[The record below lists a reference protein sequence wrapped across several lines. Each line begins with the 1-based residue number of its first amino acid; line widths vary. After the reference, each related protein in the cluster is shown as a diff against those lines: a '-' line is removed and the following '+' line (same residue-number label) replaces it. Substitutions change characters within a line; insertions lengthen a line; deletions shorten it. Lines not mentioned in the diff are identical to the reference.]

1 MANNLPLKLVTI
13 ALFLAVE
20 VVLMGGFTR
29 ITDSG
34 LGCPDWPGCFG
45 RMTMTTDTAT
55 IAYLQERYPEIHV
68 AVHKGWIEMIHRY
81 IAGLLGLLIL
91 VIAFL
96 GYREKDRTPNYPY
109 LVSLTLLG
117 LVIVQGAFGAFT
129 VTLKLLPN
137 IVTLHLMGG
146 LIIVSTLM
154 YLRYRLKRLVNGE
167 SQPIRMRTAAFVG
180 VILLFVQI
188 LLGGWVSTNYA
199 GWACPGII
207 SCAPGADV
215 QYDFYSGFHFFPE
228 VGPNYEGGQLEHGAR
243 AAIQMVHRAGA
254 FVVVA
259 YWLVL
264 LGSYIQRK
272 LLTLKQASHFGGLL
286 LVQILFGYAN
296 VVYAVPDS
304 LAFIHHALGVLLL
317 LAAWSLAYSTAIEQ
331 ENAVYGNFGHA

>member
-1 MANNLPLKLVTI
+1 MANNLPLKLATI
-13 ALFLAVE
+13 GLFLAVE

-45 RMTMTTDTAT
+45 KMVMTTDTET
-55 IAYLQERYPEIHV
+55 LAYLQERYPEIHV

-81 IAGLLGLLIL
+81 IAGILGLLIL
-91 VIAFL
+91 VLAYI
-96 GYREKDRTPNYPY
+96 GYREKEKTPNYPY
-109 LVSLTLLG
+109 LLSLGLLG

-154 YLRYRLKRLVNGE
+154 YLRHRLKRLANGDSTV
-167 SQPIRMRTAAFVG
+167 SQMRMPVLIG
-180 VILLFVQI
+180 VFLLFAQI

-199 GWACPGII
+199 GWACPGVL
-207 SCAPGADV
+207 SCAPGAEV
-215 QYDFYSGFHFFPE
+215 QYDFQSGFHFFPE
-228 VGPNYEGGQLEHGAR
+228 IGPNYEGGQLEHSAR

-254 FVVVA
+254 FVVTA
-259 YWLVL
+259 YWFVL
-264 LGSYIQRK
+264 LWSLIKNEILASRK
-272 LLTLKQASHFGGLL
+272 AMHFAGLIVL
-286 LVQILFGYAN
+286 QIIFGYAN

-317 LAAWSLAYSTAIEQ
+317 LSAWSIAYATAVER
-331 ENAVYGNFGHA
+331 EEASYGSVKHA

>member
-1 MANNLPLKLVTI
+1 MANNLPLKLATI

-45 RMTMTTDTAT
+45 KMAMTTDTET
-55 IAYLQERYPEIHV
+55 IAHLQERYPEIHV

-81 IAGLLGLLIL
+81 IAGGLGLLIMG
-91 VIAFL
+91 IAYL
-96 GYREKDRTPNYPY
+96 GYREKDKTPNYPY
-109 LVSLTLLG
+109 LVSLALLG
-117 LVIVQGAFGAFT
+117 LVIIQGAFGAFT

-154 YLRYRLKRLVNGE
+154 YLRNRLKRLANGDTQAI
-167 SQPIRMRTAAFVG
+167 SMRIPVLVG
-180 VILLFVQI
+180 IGLLFAQI
-188 LLGGWVSTNYA
+188 IL
-199 GWACPGII
+199 
-207 SCAPGADV
+207 
-215 QYDFYSGFHFFPE
+215 E
-228 VGPNYEGGQLEHGAR
+228 VGYRLTMPVGHAQGCSVAQAAARFNTIFGVDSICSQRWGQIMKADSLSTVRELPYRWCTGP
-243 AAIQMVHRAGA
+243 VP
-254 FVVVA
+254 FVVLA

-264 LGSYIQRK
+264 LAVYLKRGVLTSRK
-272 LLTLKQASHFGGLL
+272 ASHFIGLT

-296 VVYAVPDS
+296 VIYAVPDS

-317 LAAWSLAYSTAIEQ
+317 FAAWSIAYETATEQ
-331 ENAVYGNFGHA
+331 EDAVYGNLRHA

>member
-1 MANNLPLKLVTI
+1 MANNLPLKLATI

-45 RMTMTTDTAT
+45 EMVMTTDTEMLT
-55 IAYLQERYPEIHV
+55 YLQERYPEIHV
-68 AVHKGWIEMIHRY
+68 AAHKGWIEMIHRY
-81 IAGLLGLLIL
+81 IAGILGLLIVAL
-91 VIAFL
+91 AFV
-96 GYREKDRTPNYPY
+96 GYREKARTPNYPF
-109 LVSLTLLG
+109 LLSLTVLG

-129 VTLKLLPN
+129 VTLKLVPN

-154 YLRYRLKRLVNGE
+154 YLRHRLKRLVNGE
-167 SQPIRMRTAAFVG
+167 TSLIKIRGPVLVG
-180 VILLFVQI
+180 VGLLFIQI

-199 GWACPGII
+199 GWACPSVLGC
-207 SCAPGADV
+207 SMGTEV
-215 QYDFYSGFHFFPE
+215 QYDFQSGFNFFPE
-228 VGPNYEGGQLEHGAR
+228 VGLNYEGGRLEHGAR

-254 FVVVA
+254 FVVLG
-259 YWLVL
+259 YW
-264 LGSYIQRK
+264 IM
-272 LLTLKQASHFGGLL
+272 LLTFYVRGKVLRLRQAYHFIGLVI
-286 LVQILFGYAN
+286 VQIVFGYAN

-317 LAAWSLAYSTAIEQ
+317 FSAWSIAYATAVEQ
-331 ENAVYGNFGHA
+331 EDAIYGNVRHA

>member
-1 MANNLPLKLVTI
+1 MANHFPLKLVTV
-13 ALFLAVE
+13 AFFLAVE

-45 RMTMTTDTAT
+45 SMVMTHDTAT
-55 IAYLQERYPEIHV
+55 LAYLQERYPEIDV

-81 IAGLLGLLIL
+81 IAGILGLLIL
-91 VIAFL
+91 VL
-96 GYREKDRTPNYPY
+96 TYVGYREKERTANYPY
-109 LVSLTLLG
+109 LLSLALLG
-117 LVIVQGAFGAFT
+117 MVIVQGAFGAFT

-154 YLRYRLKRLVNGE
+154 YLRHRLKRLAEGD
-167 SQPIRMRTAAFVG
+167 SSILQMRPIVLVG
-180 VILLFVQI
+180 VFLLFVQI

-199 GWACPGII
+199 GWACPGILT
-207 SCAPGADV
+207 CAPGGEV
-215 QYDFYSGFHFFPE
+215 QYDFQSGFNFFPE

-243 AAIQMVHRAGA
+243 AAIQMVHRIGA
-254 FVVVA
+254 LVVTA

-264 LGSYIQRK
+264 LWALVKNGSLVKRK
-272 LLTLKQASHFGGLL
+272 AMHFVGLIV
-286 LVQILFGYAN
+286 VQIVFGYAN

-317 LAAWSLAYSTAIEQ
+317 LSAWSIAYATATVQ
-331 ENAVYGNFGHA
+331 EETNYGSLKHA